1 MKQKLLIFFLLGL
14 FALNNAFAQNRKIT
28 GVVTGADDGQP
39 LPGVS
44 VMVQGTKVGT
54 LTDGDGKFTLNVPTN
69 SGTLVFTFI
78 GYATQN
84 LTITGSNTYNV
95 KLATST
101 RQLSEVVVQDSYGT
115 QSKKS
120 YTGSAETVSG
130 ARNENK
136 PFSTF
141 QQALQGEVAGVAVTS
156 SSGQPGANNQVRI
169 RGLGSITN
177 QAAAQ
182 PLYVI
187 DGMIVNAGDLSQ
199 RTNGANSSSGS
210 SNALAGINE
219 NDIET
224 ITVLKDASAT
234 AIYGSRGS
242 NGVIVITTKRG
253 RNGKTQIRFDAELGK
268 SNNVPLPVAGKL
280 LTPDQFKTFFDEGFR
295 NYYSSQINPATKVVY
310 TPAEITANIAS
321 LDNTY
326 ALTGPG
332 NDWVKLV
339 TKNGSQQQYNVSLNG
354 GDEKTKI
361 FSSVGYFKQDATII
375 KSYLERVTGLINLDH
390 TISKSFSIT
399 TGINASNVLQNTP
412 LQGSAYYSSP
422 WASAYFLRPFQMAY
436 NPDGTINSSVTGNAN
451 FPTSGNSNPLYIAAH
466 DSRSLYQTRI
476 LGNQT
481 IRWNIV
487 DQLKYTGYASADY
500 QNLEET
506 TFLNPI
512 MGDARSLNGSGTS
525 AYSRYFNWLIRNQLD
540 YRYDIPGIENFF
552 IDATVGYEAQRSAGY
567 LNQAYATGY
576 PATQPT
582 LTAVGV
588 ASTPATAYQATSNY
602 TFDAVYSR
610 VGINFKNRYSLSAS
624 LRNDGS
630 SRFGTAKQFGT
641 FYSIGGA
648 WNIDQE
654 TFFGTQKV
662 FTTAK
667 IRSSYGTTG
676 NANSL
681 TNYQWRPTAGYT
693 TSTGATVAYNSS
705 SGQAYNTIG
714 NVNLTWE
721 SQKKF
726 DLGTDFGFFNDRL
739 TFSVDYYKNLI
750 SGLISNAAVA
760 WELGFTQQA
769 QNIGAMRNQGVEFA
783 VKGIPVKTRD
793 FTWNV
798 NFNLAHNANTM
809 TMLANLDAA
818 NPLQTSLWLARGYDY
833 YTWYSRQ
840 YAGVNP
846 SNGNALWYTDG
857 TKTATTTNY
866 SAAQRVPMGQ
876 ADPKIISG
884 FNNSFTFKGITL
896 SVDFY
901 GSFGNRISDSW
912 SYYLNDGTYLTGSNK
927 YVYTFNNRWTTPGQI
942 TDVPKD
948 VYAGGSSSSSSSFS
962 SRFLYYGDFIRLKN
976 ASLGYDFKNI
986 SYLNKIGI
994 SRLYLYGR
1002 ATNLYTKTYDKRLPF
1017 DPEVPVNGFST
1028 LDLPQVRT
1036 FTIGLNV
1043 GL

>member
-1 MKQKLLIFFLLGL
+1 MKQKLLIVFLFGL
-14 FALNNAFAQNRKIT
+14 FALSSAFAQNRKIT
-28 GVVTGADDGQP
+28 GTVTGADDGQP

-44 VMVQGTKVGT
+44 VMVQGTKMGT
-54 LTDGDGKFTLNVPTN
+54 LTDGDGKFNLTVQSDGGVLN
-69 SGTLVFTFI
+69 FTFI
-78 GYATQN
+78 GYATQR
-84 LTITGSNTYNV
+84 LTITGNNTYNI
-95 KLATST
+95 KLSTDT
-101 RQLSEVVVQDSYGT
+101 RQLSEVVITDSYGK

-120 YTGSAETVSG
+120 YTGAAATVSG
-130 ARNENK
+130 AENENK

-141 QQALQGEVAGVAVTS
+141 QNALQGEVPGVAVTN
-156 SSGQPGANNQVRI
+156 SSGQPGANVQIRI

-199 RTNGANSSSGS
+199 RGASGT

-242 NGVIVITTKRG
+242 NGVIVVTTKKG
-253 RNGKTQIRFDAELGK
+253 RNGKTQVRFDTELGK
-268 SNNVPLPVAGKL
+268 TNNIALPAAGKL
-280 LTPDQFKTFFDEGFR
+280 LSPDQFKTFFDEGLT
-295 NYYSSQINPATKVVY
+295 NYGY
-310 TPAEITANIAS
+310 TPAQVSS
-321 LDNTY
+321 LDATY
-326 ALTGPG
+326 GITGPG
-332 NDWVKLV
+332 NNWYDLV
-339 TKNGSQQQYNVSLNG
+339 TKNGTQQQYNVSVSG

-361 FSSVGYFKQDATII
+361 FSSAGYFKQDATVI
-375 KSYLERVTGLINLDH
+375 KSYLERVTGLINIDH
-390 TISKSFSIT
+390 TISKRFSIT
-399 TGINASNVLQNTP
+399 TGLNASNVHQNTP
-412 LQGSAYYSSP
+412 LQSSAYFSSP
-422 WASAYFLRPFQMAY
+422 WASVYFLRPFQLGY
-436 NPDGTINSSVTGNAN
+436 NANGMINSSTTGNAN
-451 FPTSGNSNPLYIAAH
+451 FPTSSNTNPLYIAAN
-466 DSRSLYQTRI
+466 DTRGLSQTRI

-506 TFLNPI
+506 NFLNPV
-512 MGDARSLNGSGTS
+512 MGDAKSLNGSGQS
-525 AYSRYFNWLIRNQLD
+525 QYARYFNWLIRNQLD
-540 YRYDIPGIENFF
+540 YRYDVPGIENFYVE
-552 IDATVGYEAQRSAGY
+552 ATVGYEAQRSAGY
-567 LNQAYATGY
+567 FNTAYATGY
-576 PATQPT
+576 PATQPI
-582 LTAVGV
+582 LTAVAV
-588 ASTPATAYQATSNY
+588 AATPTTASESTSNY
-602 TFDAVYSR
+602 TFDAIYSR
-610 VGINFKNRYSLSAS
+610 LNFNFKNRYSLSAS

-630 SRFGTAKQFGT
+630 SRFGTNKQFGT
-641 FYSIGGA
+641 FYSVGGA
-648 WNIDQE
+648 WNVDQE
-654 TFFGTQKV
+654 SFFTTQKV
-662 FTTAK
+662 LTTAK

-681 TNYQWRPTAGYT
+681 GNYQWRPTAGY
-693 TSTGATVAYNSS
+693 GFNYNLAN
-705 SGQAYNTIG
+705 GQSYNTIG
-714 NVNLTWE
+714 NTSLTWE
-721 SQKKF
+721 SQKKL
-726 DLGTDFGFFNDRL
+726 DIGTDFGFFNDRL
-739 TFSVDYYKNLI
+739 AFSFDYYKNLI

-769 QNIGAMRNQGVEFA
+769 QNIGAMRNQGVEIA
-783 VKGIPVKTRD
+783 VKGLPVKTRD
-793 FTWNV
+793 FTWSV

-809 TMLANLDAA
+809 TKLANPDAA
-818 NPLQTSLWLARGYDY
+818 NPNQTSLWLARGYDY

-840 YAGVNP
+840 YAGADP

-857 TKTATTTNY
+857 TKTTTTTNY
-866 SAAQRVPMGQ
+866 SAAARVPMGQ
-876 ADPKIISG
+876 ADPKITGG

-901 GSFGNRISDSW
+901 GSFGNKISDSW

-948 VYAGGSSSSSSSFS
+948 VYAGGSSSQSSSFS

-976 ASLGYDFKNI
+976 TSLGYDFKNI
-986 SYLNKIGI
+986 NYLSKIGI

-1002 ATNLYTKTYDKRLPF
+1002 ATNLFTKTYDKRLPF